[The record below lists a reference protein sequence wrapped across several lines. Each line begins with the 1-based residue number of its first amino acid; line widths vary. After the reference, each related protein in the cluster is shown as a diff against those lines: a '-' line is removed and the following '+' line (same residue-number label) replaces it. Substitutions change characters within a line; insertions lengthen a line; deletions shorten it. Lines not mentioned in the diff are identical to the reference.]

1 MMEREHVIRIS
12 IGLTTHV
19 HSSDVSIGR
28 VDNNT
33 KKKKKNRRA
42 IRFAL
47 MLSPKPLG
55 LG

>member
-19 HSSDVSIGR
+19 HSSDISIGR

-33 KKKKKNRRA
+33 KKKNRRA